1 MPGTLPAQLL
11 DLVCGAFLL
20 AAVVVLWLRQLA
32 SIVRV
37 FALQGVALAG
47 IAALLDGHE
56 SRWELLAVA
65 VGIGLLRAGLLPL
78 LMRRALTAV
87 ATGPAPAA
95 GGAGHHYAEDVSE
108 ARETQ
113 PLVNVAASL
122 LSAALLTLLAY
133 AVARPLVA
141 LHPTPAT
148 RALPVGLAVVL
159 IGFFVLVTRRRA
171 LAQVVGFLLLDNG
184 ITATAFLAASGV
196 PLIVE
201 LGVSFDVLL
210 AVLVLGILTTRMR
223 AAFGGT
229 GIDDLRELCD
239 R

>member
-1 MPGTLPAQLL
+1 MSGGLYTQLL
-11 DLVCGAFLL
+11 DLACGAFLL
-20 AAVVVLWLRQLA
+20 AAVIVLWGRELTM
-32 SIVRV
+32 IVRV
-37 FALQGVALAG
+37 FALQGVALAAIAVLLGAHEERWDLLGVG
-47 IAALLDGHE
+47 I
-56 SRWELLAVA
+56 
-65 VGIGLLRAGLLPL
+65 GIGLLRAGVLPY
-78 LMRRALTAV
+78 LMRRAL
-87 ATGPAPAA
+87 AA
-95 GGAGHHYAEDVSE
+95 LAANRAHNEE

-122 LSAALLTLLAY
+122 LTAALLTLLAY
-133 AVARPLVA
+133 AVARPLTE

-184 ITATAFLAASGV
+184 ITATAFLATSGV

-210 AVLVLGILTTRMR
+210 AVLVLQILTTRVR
-223 AAFGGT
+223 EAFGT
-229 GIDDLRELCD
+229 TDIDDLRELHD
-239 R
+239 